1 MLMKLASEEPNDDG
15 EGIGGNDE
23 AGRTRIAKGD
33 ADVVGKSTT
42 FVVDDGDDADTAEVS
57 WFSIS

>member
-1 MLMKLASEEPNDDG
+1 MKLASEEPKDDG
-15 EGIGGNDE
+15 EGIGGSDE

-42 FVVDDGDDADTAEVS
+42 FLVDDDADADVS